1 MSRKYTNHLIE
12 LIEEGMI
19 SKDIVILSCL
29 KYMSEDDVRDMMHVN
44 ELWDEDQL
52 DQDNDQE
59 EAESEQ

>member
-29 KYMSEDDVRDMMHVN
+29 KYMSEDDVRDMMEAN
-44 ELWDEDQL
+44 EFIVDE
-52 DQDNDQE
+52 E
-59 EAESEQ
+59 EEEESEQ